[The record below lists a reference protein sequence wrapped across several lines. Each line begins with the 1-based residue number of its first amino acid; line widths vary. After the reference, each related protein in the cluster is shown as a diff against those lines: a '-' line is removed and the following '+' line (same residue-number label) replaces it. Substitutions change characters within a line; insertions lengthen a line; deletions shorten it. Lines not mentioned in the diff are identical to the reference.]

1 MARWI
6 RLCPLSGPAQPQ
18 KLYIR
23 SSRVSREAGGIPL
36 PFAVSPPGESRELPA
51 TISVCLHHL
60 LRLELPQTVDALEA
74 LLFAHNDET
83 YQPLLG
89 EQCARVGQLYA
100 ELKRRAGAV
109 TALLILQGGLRLLRY
124 RASPVLAPLVFSWGR
139 CDLSSSV

>member
-1 MARWI
+1 MRSA
-6 RLCPLSGPAQPQ
+6 SGRILLPPSAANRACWRCGTSAC
-18 KLYIR
+18 LR
-23 SSRVSREAGGIPL
+23 STPPTCANRRE
-36 PFAVSPPGESRELPA
+36 
-51 TISVCLHHL
+51 VCLHHL

-109 TALLILQGGLRLLRY
+109 TALLILQGELRLLRY
-124 RASPVLAPLVFSWGR
+124 RASPERAPLVFSWGR